1 MLDREYVQKEL
12 DKFKRYVVQQSR
24 SNLTKGDKNVNKKLY
39 NSINGEAKSS
49 KNSLGL
55 YFEMEDYGTFQDLGV
70 KGKDPSKVSK
80 GSKIRGQQAPNSPY
94 SFKDKAPPASALLP
108 WIKARGIQPR
118 FRDAKGK
125 YQKGSQLGFAR
136 LISLNIFHRGIKPS
150 FFFTKPFEKA
160 FERLPNDI
168 IEAYGLDVETL
179 IKLK

>member
-12 DKFKRYVVQQSR
+12 DKFKRYVIQQSR

-39 NSINGEAKSS
+39 NSINGEAISS

-55 YFEMEDYGTFQDLGV
+55 YFEMEEYGTFQDLGV
-70 KGKDPSKVSK
+70 KGKKSSAK
-80 GSKIRGQQAPNSPY
+80 APNSPY
-94 SFKDKAPPASALLP
+94 QFGTGRGKKGGLTEGINK
-108 WIKARGIQPR
+108 WVRARRFQ
-118 FRDAKGK
+118 FRDKKGK
-125 YQKGSQLGFAR
+125 FTSFESTAFIITRSIYNK
-136 LISLNIFHRGIKPS
+136 GIKPS

>member
-39 NSINGEAKSS
+39 NSINGEATSS

-55 YFEMEDYGTFQDLGV
+55 YFEMEEYGTFQDLGV
-70 KGKDPSKVSK
+70 KGKKSSAK
-80 GSKIRGQQAPNSPY
+80 APNSPY
-94 SFKDKAPPASALLP
+94 QFGTGRGKKGGLTEGINK
-108 WIKARGIQPR
+108 WVRARRFQ
-118 FRDAKGK
+118 FRDKKGK
-125 YQKGSQLGFAR
+125 FTSFESTAFMITRSIYNK
-136 LISLNIFHRGIKPS
+136 GIKPS

-160 FERLPNDI
+160 FERLPDDI